1 MPEACASTRCPD
13 ARSPGQQLYR
23 GQQVAFLTQHGKE
36 RVVAPILAD
45 MLGCRVERIGGFDTD
60 QLGSFTR
67 EIPRYGKQ
75 LEAARRKA
83 RIGMELSGASI
94 GLASE
99 GSFGPDPHTGL
110 FPWNIEVMLL
120 VDDLRKIEVVGIHQG
135 PASTD
140 HAWIV
145 TWAEMEEFATRIGFP
160 EQHLVLRPSSE
171 NNPRVRK
178 GLADW
183 PSLKTA
189 FAWAKLLSS
198 AGTRIFVERD
208 LRAHGHPERMVN
220 IGKAALNLAEKLAS
234 LCPHCATPGFAAAE
248 AVPGLHC
255 AECGLPTREYRA
267 EIWKCLRCEYRETRQ
282 RSDGVTTADPVSC
295 GYCNP

>member
-13 ARSPGQQLYR
+13 ARSPWQQLYR

-189 FAWAKLLSS
+189 FAWAKLVSS

-267 EIWKCLRCEYRETRQ
+267 EIWKCLRCEYRETCQ

>member
-160 EQHLVLRPSSE
+160 EQHPVSYTHL
-171 NNPRVRK
+171 
-178 GLADW
+178 
-183 PSLKTA
+183 T
-189 FAWAKLLSS
+189 
-198 AGTRIFVERD
+198 
-208 LRAHGHPERMVN
+208 
-220 IGKAALNLAEKLAS
+220 
-234 LCPHCATPGFAAAE
+234 
-248 AVPGLHC
+248 
-255 AECGLPTREYRA
+255 LPTTSR
-267 EIWKCLRCEYRETRQ
+267 
-282 RSDGVTTADPVSC
+282 V
-295 GYCNP
+295 